1 MPVSVLP
8 DLGLS
13 GIYRTYYLSRYAK
26 GTKVLVIIS
35 DSFWGAEAEYNISFS
50 QSPQNFAVL
59 PVSVL
64 PDLRLWGI
72 YPICHFSKQ
81 AKGTKGLM
89 VISN

>member
-26 GTKVLVIIS
+26 GTKGLIIGFN
-35 DSFWGAEAEYNISFS
+35 SFWYAESKYDSGFA
-50 QSPQNFAVL
+50 QSLRNFAVL

-64 PDLRLWGI
+64 PDLD
-72 YPICHFSKQ
+72 FQ
-81 AKGTKGLM
+81 AFIEYITWAGMQTLQ
-89 VISN
+89 